1 MSAPVTAGVDVMLC
15 VVSGSFDH
23 EEPAEDDFAG
33 MLSSLEGRLD
43 RSTIARALGAQE
55 SDLELIAIGHAPNA
69 ETGERLR
76 MLYGIARQTE
86 GDLSDPTTLL
96 EAAGMPTTGGS
107 LMIPISLVPRLK
119 TFVVAF
125 LVVDAI
131 VFGVVV
137 LVLVVRA

>member
-1 MSAPVTAGVDVMLC
+1 MLS
-15 VVSGSFDH
+15 VVSDGFDH

-33 MLSSLEGRLD
+33 MLASLEGRLD
-43 RSTIARALGAQE
+43 RSTIARALGARE

-76 MLYGIARQTE
+76 TLYGIARQTE
-86 GDLSDPTTLL
+86 GDLTDPKTFL
-96 EAAGMPTTGGS
+96 EAAGMPTTGSS

-131 VFGVVV
+131 VVGVVV